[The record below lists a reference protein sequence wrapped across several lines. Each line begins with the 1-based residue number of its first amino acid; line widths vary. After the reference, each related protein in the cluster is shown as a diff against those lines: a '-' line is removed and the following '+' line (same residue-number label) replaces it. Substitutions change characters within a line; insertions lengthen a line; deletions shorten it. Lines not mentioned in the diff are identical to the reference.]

1 MIPSFENPAAFFL
14 LILFPAL
21 FILRHFKIF
30 NRISF
35 PAVLADWDGRKF
47 EWKGRTQKFLSVL
60 AGIFFTAGVLLSIGA
75 LAAPVLT
82 NQEKVY
88 TSLGTDIVFV
98 VDTSPSMSAKDM
110 DGEQRLQ
117 TAKAAIYNLT
127 NKNDGSRYGL
137 VGLGSSAAV
146 LVPPTSD
153 LTFFS
158 ERLSQITAGAFGNG
172 SAIGDGLST
181 AVCHLVSSSAQK
193 KCIVLFTDGENNAGE
208 IHPETAAQLAADNG
222 ITIYVV
228 GLGTKGKV
236 PIEYVDPVTKRL
248 YSGYLDSN
256 FNPAS
261 LKKISDIAGGRYFEA
276 VTLNELSDILSTV
289 TKTENVSQ
297 TFTYRTVNR
306 LFYQKFISAALI
318 LFLLAW
324 IIRRVFLKEMV
335 CFRYKKI
342 LIARST
348 CLFIAFI
355 FLLLAQAGLTW
366 GTYLVPVQKSGHS
379 VAMVFDISN
388 SMLAKDCPGNTTRLN
403 AASIYA
409 KKLLSK
415 MEEVPVSVVIAKGDG
430 IAAIPIT
437 DDAAM
442 IESLLDVMSPS
453 LMTVPGSSLGK
464 GILKAKET
472 FSTNFSSAGRI
483 WVFTDGEETD
493 GQLTSAL
500 LECQKA
506 GIPVTLIGFGSETE
520 SPVLTGDG
528 KTQVMTALRR
538 DRLEEAIAE
547 ASAKFRFF
555 NEHNNLSYI
564 NSLEKGSAVQLLSQL
579 RFGATENLI
588 TSYEV
593 KPVPRYKLFLSL
605 SALFLILSYI
615 VTEFNFARFFT
626 PKASR
631 KQAAVLVSFISI
643 ILSGCSSQT
652 ADILKGTM
660 SYHQKNY
667 RHSVSCFMKA
677 SEQAHADA
685 NLINQSYA
693 LYDLGTAY
701 IMLGEDSAALEKFNA
716 IGSDA
721 PDAVRYAAFYNAG
734 VLAWKNSDF
743 DEAQDYFRKALEIDS
758 SKLDAKINFE
768 LSRQQSQAKGKQ
780 NQSNQIQA
788 SQEEASPQNLEKAV
802 FEHIKENDQKQWKNS
817 ESKDSLNLA
826 EDF

>member
-1 MIPSFENPAAFFL
+1 MPSFENPAAFFL
-14 LILFPAL
+14 LILIPVL
-21 FILRHFKIF
+21 FILRHLKIF

-35 PAVLADWDGRKF
+35 PAVLSDWEGRHF
-47 EWKGRTQKFLSVL
+47 EWKDKPHKFFSSL
-60 AGIFFTAGVLLSIGA
+60 ASIFFTAGFLISVAA
-75 LAAPVLT
+75 LAAPVLS

-98 VDTSPSMSAKDM
+98 LDTSPSMSAKDM
-110 DGEQRLQ
+110 EGGQRIDA
-117 TAKAAIYNLT
+117 AKNAIYLLT
-127 NKNDGSRYGL
+127 GKNDGSRYGL
-137 VGLGSSAAV
+137 VGLGSNAAV

-158 ERLSQITAGAFGNG
+158 ERLSQISAGSFGNG

-193 KCIVLFTDGENNAGE
+193 KCIVLLTDGENNAGE
-208 IHPETAAQLAADNG
+208 IHPETAAQLASDNN

-228 GLGTKGKV
+228 GIGSKGKV
-236 PIEYVDPVTKRL
+236 PIEYTDPVTHRN

-261 LKKISDIAGGRYFEA
+261 LKKIADISGGRYFEA
-276 VTLNELSDILSTV
+276 VTLNELSEVLTTV
-289 TKTENVSQ
+289 SKQEAVSQ

-306 LFYQKFISAALI
+306 LFYQNFISVAII
-318 LFLLAW
+318 LFIMAW
-324 IIRRVFLKEMV
+324 FIRRIILKEMV

-342 LIARST
+342 LFVRSG
-348 CLFIAFI
+348 CLALAFI
-355 FLLLAQAGLTW
+355 FLLLAHAGLSW

-388 SMLAKDCPGNTTRLN
+388 SMLARDCPENTTRLE
-403 AASIYA
+403 AAAIYA
-409 KKLLSK
+409 KKLLQK
-415 MEEVPVSVVIAKGDG
+415 MEGTPVSVVIAKGDG

-437 DDAAM
+437 DDSAM

-453 LMTVPGSSLGK
+453 LMTVPGSSIGK

-472 FSTNFSSAGRI
+472 FPPNFSSAGRI

-493 GQLTSAL
+493 GQLASTL

-506 GIPVTLIGFGSETE
+506 GLPVTLIGFGSETE

-538 DRLEEAIAE
+538 DRLETAIAE
-547 ASAKFRFF
+547 ASNRFRFF
-555 NEHNNLSYI
+555 NNHENLVYI
-564 NSLEKGSAVQLLSQL
+564 NSLDKGSAVQLLSQL
-579 RFGATENLI
+579 HYGSAENLI

-605 SALFLILSYI
+605 AILFLIASYI
-615 VTEFNFARFFT
+615 AAEFYFVRFFGNKNQKLQT
-626 PKASR
+626 
-631 KQAAVLVSFISI
+631 AAMISFIA
-643 ILSGCSSQT
+643 LFFSGCSSQT
-652 ADILKGTM
+652 NDILRGTI
-660 SYHQKNY
+660 SYHQKKY
-667 RHSVSCFMKA
+667 RHSISRFMAA
-677 SEQAHADA
+677 SESAAADA
-685 NLINQSYA
+685 NRVNQSYA

-701 IMLGEDSAALEKFNA
+701 LMIGEDSAALEQFTT
-716 IGSDA
+716 IPEDA
-721 PDAVRYAAFYNAG
+721 PDNVRYCSFYNAG
-734 VLAWKNSDF
+734 VLAWRNSDF
-743 DEAQDYFRKALEIDS
+743 EEARDYFRKALEIDS
-758 SKLDAKINFE
+758 SKIEAKINFE
-768 LSRQQSQAKGKQ
+768 LSVQQSEAKGKQ

-788 SQEEASPQNLEKAV
+788 SQEDSSPQNLEKAV

-817 ESKDSLNLA
+817 ETRQPSNLA